1 MASLATIKAVFRVLG
16 ARWPKHPIGGATI
29 EVYHQCLQDVPDEL
43 LQHAVVQY
51 MRTAKW
57 FPGVSEL
64 LDEVDALFTDEQNS
78 LDAEGAWGQVMRWRC
93 HPTRVTLPD
102 LVKAAMDVLA
112 IPEYSTE
119 DSIMSDRARYCA
131 RFKAL
136 RERKRS
142 ERRMLPEVKRLAEE
156 MRMDQKIE
164 AKRDRAKQLEASN
177 A

>member
-29 EVYHQCLQDVPDEL
+29 EVYHQCLQDLPDDL

-64 LDEVDALFTDEQNS
+64 LDTADALFTEEQNS
-78 LDAEGAWGQVMRWRC
+78 LDAEGAWGMVMRWRSR
-93 HPTRVTLPD
+93 PNAVTLPP
-102 LVKAAMDVLA
+102 LVKNAMDVLA
-112 IPEYSTE
+112 IKAYSTE
-119 DSIMSDRARYCA
+119 DTIMSDRARYCA
-131 RFKAL
+131 RFNAL

-142 ERRMLPEVKRLAEE
+142 ERRMLPEVRLLADS
-156 MRMDQKIE
+156 MRMDRQIE
-164 AKRDRAKQLEASN
+164 AKREQVKQLEG
-177 A
+177 